1 MTAEY
6 FASFCVVQTG
16 DVGPELDA
24 IARLAAECEKR
35 LRYWEILYV
44 VSEGAR
50 GAIQGAGS
58 RLSGIRN
65 LRVLMVSND
74 ASYYRRRL
82 VGAAEAIGDVV
93 TLTAPEELPVVDV
106 IGFAEQ
112 AMAGNQV
119 IMARRDSRP
128 PLLPVFHWFLTL
140 VSPYRVSA
148 RDMHTVAISRARLV
162 DILARPTA
170 AIDLRFEPKR
180 GAFAYERRAAPPPVA
195 AGAGGLSRRF
205 EFFVEII
212 ASSTPSILKAFSL
225 LSLIVLAL
233 AIVYG
238 IYAVGVFLFQ
248 REVQQGWF
256 STAVIQSGS
265 VSFIALSFAVV
276 ALGVARIAERM
287 DGGVKGVI
295 TDELA
300 NTSFFERV
308 DDRNVEVQ
316 SDAVPHAAP
325 RR

>member
-6 FASFCVVQTG
+6 FASFCVVQSG
-16 DVGPELDA
+16 DVAAELAA
-24 IARLAAECEKR
+24 IARLANDCDGR

-44 VSEGAR
+44 AADSARPEIQAVGASL
-50 GAIQGAGS
+50 AAT
-58 RLSGIRN
+58 RN
-65 LRVLMVSND
+65 LRIVMVSND

-93 TLTAPEELPVVDV
+93 VITTPDEMRSIDV

-112 AMAGNQV
+112 AMRGDQV
-119 IMARRDSRP
+119 LMARRSGRR

-148 RDMHTVAISRARLV
+148 RDLHTIAVSRARLV

-180 GAFAYERRAAPPPVA
+180 GAFAYHRRVVDAPRLGSSV
-195 AGAGGLSRRF
+195 GISRRF

-212 ASSTPSILKAFSL
+212 ATSTPSILKAFSVL
-225 LSLIVLAL
+225 ALIVLGFAL
-233 AIVYG
+233 LYG
-238 IYAVGVFLFQ
+238 LYAVGVYLVKSDIQ
-248 REVQQGWF
+248 PGWF

-265 VSFIALSFAVV
+265 VSFLALSFAVV
-276 ALGVARIAERM
+276 ALGIARIAERM

-300 NTSFFERV
+300 NTNFFDRL

-316 SDAVPHAAP
+316 SETVSRAAD
-325 RR
+325 R